1 MTGAPFE
8 DFLEEQDRRVETTL
22 TDLGLV

>member
-1 MTGAPFE
+1 MTGQPFE
-8 DFLEEQDRRVETTL
+8 DFLEEQDQRVESTL